1 MKLDFLSHPP
11 ICEITI
17 QHVQQYQIRLA
28 GTLYTLCNIFCFM
41 NCAGKIVS
49 TLVDLKLF
57 EDYITSSFFSFNNQA
72 MAVWLFD

>member
-1 MKLDFLSHPP
+1 
-11 ICEITI
+11 
-17 QHVQQYQIRLA
+17 
-28 GTLYTLCNIFCFM
+28 M